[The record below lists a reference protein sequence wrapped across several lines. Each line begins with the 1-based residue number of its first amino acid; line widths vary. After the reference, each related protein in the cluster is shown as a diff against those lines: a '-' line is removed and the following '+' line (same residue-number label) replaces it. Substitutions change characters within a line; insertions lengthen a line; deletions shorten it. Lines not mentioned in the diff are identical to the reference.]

1 MDRHHRRIRRD
12 DGGDRVPAEHLVPL
26 GPGTVPQHAV
36 RQRRRRHRRRHPDR
50 GDAPDHDVQQLPP
63 RRPHHHH
70 RTGPARAVP
79 PGPGLAVLP
88 PRVRRPQRADQPDRA
103 GPVRQPGPAA
113 GRPAPPPGG
122 PPVRRVRLGLR
133 GRDPQRPAD
142 LGRAPGLLRSPGRLP
157 DQAGPPES
165 RDAHGRPVG
174 AARVRRGRRAGVGR
188 RRRGRPGKPGFVSG
202 PGAGGAGRRRLSGP
216 PRVGLFGLL
225 GSGNIGN
232 DASME
237 VVLRYLRTSHPG
249 TVVDAMCRGPEEIT
263 AKFGIGAEPLLWSQ
277 RYEGRAAGLGAKALK
292 ILGKGLDA
300 IRTAGWVRKHGAV
313 IVPGMGALEA
323 SLPIKPWQT
332 PYAMFLLTVSGRLTG
347 TKTAMVSVG
356 ANQISQRVTR
366 WLFDT
371 AARAAS
377 YRSYRDQQSY
387 DAMVQRGVDVSRD
400 RVYPDLVFDLP
411 APPYQPGDPSIVG
424 LGVMAYRGTNS
435 EQDRARA
442 QEIADAYVAKLQRF
456 TRWLRLFVGDN
467 LWDNT
472 VVDAIVADA
481 RAHRPDLDET
491 WVVAESITS
500 FAELTQAMMPAG
512 IVVATRYHNVMC
524 ALKLEKPV
532 IS

>member
-1 MDRHHRRIRRD
+1 
-12 DGGDRVPAEHLVPL
+12 
-26 GPGTVPQHAV
+26 
-36 RQRRRRHRRRHPDR
+36 
-50 GDAPDHDVQQLPP
+50 
-63 RRPHHHH
+63 
-70 RTGPARAVP
+70 
-79 PGPGLAVLP
+79 
-88 PRVRRPQRADQPDRA
+88 
-103 GPVRQPGPAA
+103 
-113 GRPAPPPGG
+113 
-122 PPVRRVRLGLR
+122 
-133 GRDPQRPAD
+133 
-142 LGRAPGLLRSPGRLP
+142 
-157 DQAGPPES
+157 
-165 RDAHGRPVG
+165 
-174 AARVRRGRRAGVGR
+174 
-188 RRRGRPGKPGFVSG
+188 VSG
-202 PGAGGAGRRRLSGP
+202 PGASGTGRRRLSGP

-237 VVLRYLRTSHPG
+237 VVLRYLQTSHPG
-249 TVVDAMCRGPEEIT
+249 AVVDAMCRGPEEVT
-263 AKFGIGAEPLLWSQ
+263 AKFGIGAVPLLWSQ
-277 RYEGRAAGLGAKALK
+277 RYEGRAAGLGAKPLK
-292 ILGKGLDA
+292 VLGKGLDVF
-300 IRTAGWVRKHGAV
+300 RTAAWVRKHDAV

-323 SLPIKPWQT
+323 SLPLKPWQT

-371 AARAAS
+371 AARAAF

-400 RVYPDLVFDLP
+400 RVYPDLVFALP
-411 APPYQPGDPSIVG
+411 APPYHPGDPGIVG
-424 LGVMAYRGTNS
+424 LGVMAYSGTNT

-442 QEIADAYVAKLQRF
+442 QEISDAYVAKIQRF
-456 TRWLRLFVGDN
+456 TRWLLDNGRQVRLFVGDN
-467 LWDNT
+467 QWDNT
-472 VVDAIVADA
+472 VVDAIVTDA

-532 IS
+532 ISVGYAAKNVAIMTDAGLGEFCQHSNTLNVDKLIEQFTELESRAEEVRHAIAKRNEQNRQLLGEQFAALSALLIPVTGDEEHPARLSPLNAKGSL

>member
-1 MDRHHRRIRRD
+1 
-12 DGGDRVPAEHLVPL
+12 
-26 GPGTVPQHAV
+26 
-36 RQRRRRHRRRHPDR
+36 
-50 GDAPDHDVQQLPP
+50 
-63 RRPHHHH
+63 
-70 RTGPARAVP
+70 
-79 PGPGLAVLP
+79 
-88 PRVRRPQRADQPDRA
+88 
-103 GPVRQPGPAA
+103 
-113 GRPAPPPGG
+113 
-122 PPVRRVRLGLR
+122 
-133 GRDPQRPAD
+133 
-142 LGRAPGLLRSPGRLP
+142 
-157 DQAGPPES
+157 
-165 RDAHGRPVG
+165 
-174 AARVRRGRRAGVGR
+174 
-188 RRRGRPGKPGFVSG
+188 VSG
-202 PGAGGAGRRRLSGP
+202 PGAGGAGRRRFSGP

-237 VVLRYLRTSHPG
+237 VVLRYLQTSHPG
-249 TVVDAMCRGPEEIT
+249 TVVDAMCRGPEEVT

-277 RYEGRAAGLGAKALK
+277 QYEGRAAGLGAKALK
-292 ILGKGLDA
+292 ILGKGLDVF
-300 IRTAGWVRKHGAV
+300 RTTAWVRKHDAV

-323 SLPIKPWQT
+323 SLPLKPWQT

-387 DAMVQRGVDVSRD
+387 DAMVKRGVDVSHD

-411 APPYQPGDPSIVG
+411 TPPYQPGDPNIVG
-424 LGVMAYRGTNS
+424 LGVMAYRGTNT

-442 QEIADAYVAKLQRF
+442 QEISDAYVSNLQRF
-456 TRWLRLFVGDN
+456 TRWLLDHGRRVRLFVGDN

-472 VVDAIVADA
+472 VVDAIVSDA
-481 RAHRPDLDET
+481 RAHRPDLDQS
-491 WVVAESITS
+491 WVVAEPIYS
-500 FAELTQAMMPAG
+500 FADLTRAMMPTG

-532 IS
+532 ISIGYAAKNVAIMTDAGLGEFCQHSSNLDFDKLIEQFSELESRAKEVRNAIAKRNQQNRQLLGEQFAALSTLLIPVTGDEEHPARPEPAQRLRGSS

>member
-1 MDRHHRRIRRD
+1 
-12 DGGDRVPAEHLVPL
+12 
-26 GPGTVPQHAV
+26 
-36 RQRRRRHRRRHPDR
+36 
-50 GDAPDHDVQQLPP
+50 
-63 RRPHHHH
+63 
-70 RTGPARAVP
+70 
-79 PGPGLAVLP
+79 
-88 PRVRRPQRADQPDRA
+88 
-103 GPVRQPGPAA
+103 
-113 GRPAPPPGG
+113 
-122 PPVRRVRLGLR
+122 
-133 GRDPQRPAD
+133 
-142 LGRAPGLLRSPGRLP
+142 
-157 DQAGPPES
+157 
-165 RDAHGRPVG
+165 
-174 AARVRRGRRAGVGR
+174 
-188 RRRGRPGKPGFVSG
+188 
-202 PGAGGAGRRRLSGP
+202 
-216 PRVGLFGLL
+216 LFGLL

-237 VVLRYLRTSHPG
+237 VVLRYLQNSHPG
-249 TVVDAMCRGPEEIT
+249 TVVDAMCRGPEEVT

-292 ILGKGLDA
+292 VLGKGFDA
-300 IRTAGWVRKHGAV
+300 IRTAVWVRKHDAV

-323 SLPIKPWQT
+323 SLPLKPWQT

-356 ANQISQRVTR
+356 ANPISQRVTR

-371 AARAAS
+371 AARAAF

-387 DAMVQRGVDVSRD
+387 DAMVQRGVDVSHD

-411 APPYQPGDPSIVG
+411 APPYRPGDPNIVG
-424 LGVMAYRGTNS
+424 LGVMAYSGTNT

-456 TRWLRLFVGDN
+456 TRWLLDHGRRVRLFVGDN
-467 LWDNT
+467 RWDNT

-500 FAELTQAMMPAG
+500 FAELTQAMMPTG

-532 IS
+532 ISIGYAAKNVAIMTDAGLGRFCQHSNTLDVDKLIEQFTELESRAQEVRHTIATRNEQNRQLLGEQFAALSALLIPVPGEEGHPTRPEPARR

>member
-1 MDRHHRRIRRD
+1 MS
-12 DGGDRVPAEHLVPL
+12 
-26 GPGTVPQHAV
+26 
-36 RQRRRRHRRRHPDR
+36 RQ
-50 GDAPDHDVQQLPP
+50 
-63 RRPHHHH
+63 
-70 RTGPARAVP
+70 
-79 PGPGLAVLP
+79 
-88 PRVRRPQRADQPDRA
+88 
-103 GPVRQPGPAA
+103 
-113 GRPAPPPGG
+113 
-122 PPVRRVRLGLR
+122 
-133 GRDPQRPAD
+133 
-142 LGRAPGLLRSPGRLP
+142 
-157 DQAGPPES
+157 
-165 RDAHGRPVG
+165 
-174 AARVRRGRRAGVGR
+174 
-188 RRRGRPGKPGFVSG
+188 
-202 PGAGGAGRRRLSGP
+202 GAGGAGRRRLSGP

-237 VVLRYLRTSHPG
+237 VVLRYLRSRHPG

-263 AKFGIGAEPLLWSQ
+263 AKFGIGATPLLWSQ
-277 RYEGRAAGLGAKALK
+277 RYEGRMAGLTAKVLK
-292 ILGKGLDA
+292 LLGKGLDVF
-300 IRTAGWVRKHGAV
+300 RTAAWVRKHDAV

-323 SLPIKPWQT
+323 SLPLKPWQT

-347 TKTAMVSVG
+347 TKVAMVSVG

-371 AARAAS
+371 AARAAF

-411 APPYQPGDPSIVG
+411 SPPYQPGDPTIVG
-424 LGVMAYRGTNS
+424 LGVMAYSGTNS

-442 QEIADAYVAKLQRF
+442 QEISDAYVAKLQRF
-456 TRWLRLFVGDN
+456 TRWLLDNGRRVRLFVGDN
-467 LWDNT
+467 QWDNT
-472 VVDAIVADA
+472 VVDAIVSDA

-524 ALKLEKPV
+524 ALKLEKPI
-532 IS
+532 ISIGYAAKNVAIMTDAGLSDFCQHSNTLDVDQLIAQFTELELRADQIRRTIADRNEQNRKLLGEQFTALSALLIPATGGEEQPQPGRDDAPAVPAET

>member
-1 MDRHHRRIRRD
+1 
-12 DGGDRVPAEHLVPL
+12 
-26 GPGTVPQHAV
+26 
-36 RQRRRRHRRRHPDR
+36 
-50 GDAPDHDVQQLPP
+50 
-63 RRPHHHH
+63 
-70 RTGPARAVP
+70 
-79 PGPGLAVLP
+79 
-88 PRVRRPQRADQPDRA
+88 
-103 GPVRQPGPAA
+103 
-113 GRPAPPPGG
+113 
-122 PPVRRVRLGLR
+122 
-133 GRDPQRPAD
+133 
-142 LGRAPGLLRSPGRLP
+142 
-157 DQAGPPES
+157 
-165 RDAHGRPVG
+165 
-174 AARVRRGRRAGVGR
+174 
-188 RRRGRPGKPGFVSG
+188 
-202 PGAGGAGRRRLSGP
+202 
-216 PRVGLFGLL
+216 VGLFGLL

-237 VVLRYLRTSHPG
+237 VVLRYLQTSHPD

-263 AKFGIGAEPLLWSQ
+263 ARFGIDAEPLLWSQ
-277 RYEGRAAGLGAKALK
+277 QYEGRAAGLGAKALK
-292 ILGKGLDA
+292 LLGKGLDVF
-300 IRTAGWVRKHGAV
+300 RTAAWVRKHDAV

-323 SLPIKPWQT
+323 SLPLKPWQT

-400 RVYPDLVFDLP
+400 RVYPDLVFDRP
-411 APPYQPGDPSIVG
+411 APPYQAGDPNIVG
-424 LGVMAYRGTNS
+424 LGVMAYSGTNT
-435 EQDRARA
+435 ERDRARA

-456 TRWLRLFVGDN
+456 TRWLLDDGRRVRLFVGDN

-472 VVDAIVADA
+472 VVDAITADA

-491 WVVAESITS
+491 WVVAEPITS
-500 FAELTQAMMPAG
+500 FAELTQAMMPTG

-532 IS
+532 ISIGYAAKNVAIMTDAGLGEFCQHSNTLDVDKLIEQFTGLESRAEEVRHTIAKRNEQNRQLLGEQFAALSTLLIPVTGAEEHPAHPEPAQRQGPS

>member
-1 MDRHHRRIRRD
+1 M
-12 DGGDRVPAEHLVPL
+12 
-26 GPGTVPQHAV
+26 
-36 RQRRRRHRRRHPDR
+36 
-50 GDAPDHDVQQLPP
+50 
-63 RRPHHHH
+63 
-70 RTGPARAVP
+70 
-79 PGPGLAVLP
+79 
-88 PRVRRPQRADQPDRA
+88 
-103 GPVRQPGPAA
+103 
-113 GRPAPPPGG
+113 
-122 PPVRRVRLGLR
+122 
-133 GRDPQRPAD
+133 
-142 LGRAPGLLRSPGRLP
+142 
-157 DQAGPPES
+157 
-165 RDAHGRPVG
+165 
-174 AARVRRGRRAGVGR
+174 
-188 RRRGRPGKPGFVSG
+188 SG
-202 PGAGGAGRRRLSGP
+202 PGASGTGHRRLSGP

-237 VVLRYLRTSHPG
+237 VVLRYLQTSHPG
-249 TVVDAMCRGPEEIT
+249 TVVDAMCRGPEEVT
-263 AKFGIGAEPLLWSQ
+263 AKFGIGAVPLLWSQ
-277 RYEGRAAGLGAKALK
+277 RYEGRAAGPGTKALK
-292 ILGKGLDA
+292 VLGKGLDVF
-300 IRTAGWVRKHGAV
+300 RTTAWVRKHDAV

-323 SLPIKPWQT
+323 SLPLKPWQT

-371 AARAAS
+371 AARAAF

-387 DAMVQRGVDVSRD
+387 DAMVHRGVDVSRD
-400 RVYPDLVFDLP
+400 RVYPDLVFALP

-424 LGVMAYRGTNS
+424 LGVMAYSGTNT

-442 QEIADAYVAKLQRF
+442 QEISGAYVAKMQRF
-456 TRWLRLFVGDN
+456 TRWLLDNGRRVRLFVGDN

-472 VVDAIVADA
+472 VVDAIVTDA

-532 IS
+532 ISVGYAAKNVAIMTDAGLGEFCQHSNNLDVDKLIEQFTELESRAEEVRHAIAKRNEQNRQLLGEQFAALSALLIPVTGDEEHPARLEPAQR